1 MPRAWWRSRVGGTGG
16 NGCGR
21 GRGGGLGPDSSGS
34 PTESSAS
41 ESSDTDLFWKEIMA
55 SFVTKTR
62 KKLKPSSKQ
71 QETTSGQVQP
81 EPKASGQDESKPK
94 ASRREARNRDYVPAV
109 GGGSCYFEAYP
120 VGATGKL
127 YENWMFVCPRP
138 GHKGCFKTKG
148 VYPGSTRRYDELEPL
163 AFLHAWRDMV
173 VPPGKTHRNCNPTAA
188 AIDEQMAAHMA
199 EFAELNAKF
208 RT

>member
-1 MPRAWWRSRVGGTGG
+1 MRALRSVLRPPLRRRRGRGRAGRGSGLGPGGAPASAARGG

-41 ESSDTDLFWKEIMA
+41 ESSDADLFWKDIMA
-55 SFVTKTR
+55 SLLKKTR

-71 QETTSGQVQP
+71 QKTASGQVEP
-81 EPKASGQDESKPK
+81 EPEASGQVESKPK

-127 YENWMFVCPRP
+127 YDNWMFVCPRL
-138 GHKGCFKTKG
+138 GRKGCFKTKG
-148 VYPGSTRRYDELEPL
+148 VYPASTRRHDEL
-163 AFLHAWRDMV
+163 
-173 VPPGKTHRNCNPTAA
+173 
-188 AIDEQMAAHMA
+188 
-199 EFAELNAKF
+199 
-208 RT
+208 